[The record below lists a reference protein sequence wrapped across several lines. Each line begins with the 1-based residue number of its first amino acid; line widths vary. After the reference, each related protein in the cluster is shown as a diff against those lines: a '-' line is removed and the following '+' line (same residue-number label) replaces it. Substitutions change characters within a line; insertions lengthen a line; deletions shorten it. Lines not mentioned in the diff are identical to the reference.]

1 MRQLRMIGG
10 HSATT
15 IECNLRKVLVLDH
28 PRLALPTGAGQP
40 LLHRFRQEVQQLPEG
55 ELVSVVDAVKHLLA
69 GKHAF
74 ELCGF
79 QARAAA
85 GDRGAVWSYLRL
97 PGRRGA
103 YDPARVFVP
112 WVQNE
117 IFSRVI
123 QGDRE
128 AIQHLVKLSQTS
140 IPDRWMLQRRAMVWQ
155 GDQWYEKGNSFF
167 RSIADH
173 QETKGIDTLVSHYQ
187 EACRVYTPQFLSRA
201 WLSVN
206 GFASAPS
213 VAMTSVLRP
222 PT

>member
-1 MRQLRMIGG
+1 MRQLGMIGG

-15 IECNLRKVLVLDH
+15 IEYNLRNVLVLDH

-40 LLHRFRQEVQQLPEG
+40 LLHRFRRELQQLPEG
-55 ELVSVVDAVKHLLA
+55 ELVSVVDTVKHLLA
-69 GKHAF
+69 RKHAF

-79 QARAAA
+79 QARATA
-85 GDRGAVWSYLRL
+85 GERGAVWSYLRL
-97 PGRRGA
+97 PGHRVA

-128 AIQHLVKLSQTS
+128 AIQHLEKLSQTS
-140 IPDRWMLQRRAMVWQ
+140 APDRWMLQRRAMVWQ
-155 GDQWYEKGNSFF
+155 GDQWYKKGNSFS

-173 QETKGIDTLVSHYQ
+173 QETQGIDTLVSHYR
-187 EACRVYTPQFLSRA
+187 EACRVYMPQFLSRS

-206 GFASAPS
+206 GLASAPR
-213 VAMTSVLRP
+213 VAIPSALRSP
-222 PT
+222 I